1 MTNADILL
9 RSSGSS
15 QSSLQSLRDDNR
27 VLEST
32 PGSPK
37 KVNPGLSLND
47 GIKGFSDEVVESLLP
62 RDLSRDKLETTKEN
76 DAPEHNNENFID
88 AKSTNT
94 NKGQLLVSSDDHLD
108 SFDRS
113 YNHTEQSIL
122 NLLNSAS
129 QSQISLNALE
139 KQKQIQEQEQEQTQA
154 AEPEEE
160 TSFSDTIKVKQ
171 EPKSNLEF
179 VKVTIKKEPVLATEI
194 KAPKE
199 NFQVEY

>member
-1 MTNADILL
+1 M
-9 RSSGSS
+9 
-15 QSSLQSLRDDNR
+15 
-27 VLEST
+27 
-32 PGSPK
+32 
-37 KVNPGLSLND
+37 SLND

-62 RDLSRDKLETTKEN
+62 RDLSRDKLETTKEH

-139 KQKQIQEQEQEQTQA
+139 NKGKHRNKNKHKRQSLKKKLRLVII
-154 AEPEEE
+154 
-160 TSFSDTIKVKQ
+160 SKLN
-171 EPKSNLEF
+171 KSQRAIWSLSRLPSRKNQF
-179 VKVTIKKEPVLATEI
+179 WPRK
-194 KAPKE
+194 
-199 NFQVEY
+199 

>member
-1 MTNADILL
+1 M
-9 RSSGSS
+9 
-15 QSSLQSLRDDNR
+15 
-27 VLEST
+27 
-32 PGSPK
+32 
-37 KVNPGLSLND
+37 
-47 GIKGFSDEVVESLLP
+47 
-62 RDLSRDKLETTKEN
+62 
-76 DAPEHNNENFID
+76 
-88 AKSTNT
+88 
-94 NKGQLLVSSDDHLD
+94 D

-160 TSFSDTIKVKQ
+160 TSFSDNIKVKQ